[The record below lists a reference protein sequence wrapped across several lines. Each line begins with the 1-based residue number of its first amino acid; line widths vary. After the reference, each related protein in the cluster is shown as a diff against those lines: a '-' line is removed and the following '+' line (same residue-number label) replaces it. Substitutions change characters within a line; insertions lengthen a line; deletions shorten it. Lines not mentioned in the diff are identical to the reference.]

1 MVNKISL
8 LVVFLMILN
17 VPIFSQEPL
26 TKNGENSLYYKALKI
41 YLEENEKEY
50 SKLFP
55 QRNFH
60 NVLVIKID
68 LITTKLPAKIGKFKV
83 EYVDYDELTIRAKNN
98 AEQKKNTQTLIASEF
113 QPITN
118 DKNNIVVTISEYKV
132 TYEESRLS
140 LGLSDGIRIEFKYD
154 CLVGDYVLIK
164 FEFFGV

>member
-60 NVLVIKID
+60 NVLVIKND

-98 AEQKKNTQTLIASEF
+98 AEQKKNIMN
-113 QPITN
+113 P
-118 DKNNIVVTISEYKV
+118 KNWTGS
-132 TYEESRLS
+132 
-140 LGLSDGIRIEFKYD
+140 
-154 CLVGDYVLIK
+154 
-164 FEFFGV
+164 